1 MQGDSCTVTMSS
13 DRNVTATFATVQVT
27 LTSLT
32 LKPSSVRGEQMS
44 IATLTLGASAGGRCR
59 RSCQQRQSARRLSPG
74 FG

>member
-44 IATLTLGASAGGRCR
+44 IATLTLGASAPRAV
-59 RSCQQRQSARRLSPG
+59 SA
-74 FG
+74 